1 MKQPTLSAKREKDE
15 WLHIQSI
22 SYNLT
27 EDKRF
32 LFLLTCWQIPFI
44 IHTMHSSVRKM
55 TKDAIQTGT
64 ERENEKQEGGEPR
77 AQREAK
83 HIAVFLLGNSLVHT
97 QLFGASQQVLLIW
110 QDVVQDKQLGGDRVA
125 LPSCSTTIRLLKRSP
140 ANVDITVTNLFPNYE
155 DQSEQNYGLWK
166 CNYASNKTNNNP
178 SNALHWC
185 FVRVQI

>member
-1 MKQPTLSAKREKDE
+1 MVGWQRATLSANHLFSMKQPTFSAKREKDE

-83 HIAVFLLGNSLVHT
+83 HIAVFLLGNSLIHT
-97 QLFGASQQVLLIW
+97 QLFGASQQVLLIR

-140 ANVDITVTNLFPNYE
+140 ANVDM
-155 DQSEQNYGLWK
+155 DMWAKLWIMK
-166 CNYASNKTNNNP
+166 
-178 SNALHWC
+178 
-185 FVRVQI
+185 V